1 MTTPRRT
8 RTALVALAWAA
19 LVVVATLVGMSAVGA
34 IGSGILGDGQQP
46 LTPAQVDQA
55 LAAARAA
62 PGPTSGSPAP
72 VPLAPAPV
80 PLAPA
85 PVPASSVPATAATD
99 VVASPGGTVV
109 ARCVGD
115 GLEIVSASPAQGFR
129 LHDER
134 EGSRVRFESEESKV
148 EVRLSCQGGRPVG
161 AVEVDH

>member
-62 PGPTSGSPAP
+62 PGPTSGSPP
-72 VPLAPAPV
+72 PA

>member
-62 PGPTSGSPAP
+62 PGPTSGS
-72 VPLAPAPV
+72 PAPV

>member
-1 MTTPRRT
+1 MTTRRRT
-8 RTALVALAWAA
+8 RTTLVALAWAA

-34 IGSGILGDGQQP
+34 IGSGILGDGQQA
-46 LTPAQVDQA
+46 LTPAQVDEA
-55 LAAARAA
+55 LAAARTA
-62 PGPTSGSPAP
+62 PASAPPSSPPAP
-72 VPLAPAPV
+72 PSPTPV
-80 PLAPA
+80 L
-85 PVPASSVPATAATD
+85 ASSVPATAATD

-115 GLEIVSASPAQGFR
+115 ALEIVSASPAQGFR

-148 EVRLSCQGGRPVG
+148 EVWVSCQGGRPVG

>member
-72 VPLAPAPV
+72 A

>member
-62 PGPTSGSPAP
+62 PGPTSGSPTPA
-72 VPLAPAPV
+72 PLAPAPV
-80 PLAPA
+80 L
-85 PVPASSVPATAATD
+85 ASSVPATAATD

>member
-8 RTALVALAWAA
+8 RMALVALAWAA

-34 IGSGILGDGQQP
+34 IGSGILGDGHQP

-62 PGPTSGSPAP
+62 PGPTSGSPP
-72 VPLAPAPV
+72 PA

>member
-1 MTTPRRT
+1 MTTSRRT

-46 LTPAQVDQA
+46 LTPAQVDDA
-55 LAAARAA
+55 LAAARVA
-62 PGPTSGSPAP
+62 PRPASGSPAP
-72 VPLAPAPV
+72 APPSPAPS
-80 PLAPA
+80 
-85 PVPASSVPATAATD
+85 PASSVSATAATD

-115 GLEIVSASPAQGFR
+115 TLEIVSASPAQGFR

-148 EVRLSCQGGRPVG
+148 EVRVSCQGGRPVG
-161 AVEVDH
+161 AVEVDN

>member
-1 MTTPRRT
+1 MTTSRRT

-46 LTPAQVDQA
+46 LTPAQVDDA
-55 LAAARAA
+55 LAAARVA
-62 PGPTSGSPAP
+62 PGPASGSPAP
-72 VPLAPAPV
+72 APPSPAPS
-80 PLAPA
+80 
-85 PVPASSVPATAATD
+85 PASSVSATAATD

-115 GLEIVSASPAQGFR
+115 TLEIVSASPAQGFR

-148 EVRLSCQGGRPVG
+148 EVRVSCQGGRPVG
-161 AVEVDH
+161 AVEVDN

>member
-1 MTTPRRT
+1 MTTSRRT

-46 LTPAQVDQA
+46 LTPAQVDHA
-55 LAAARAA
+55 LAAARVA
-62 PGPTSGSPAP
+62 PGPASGSPAP
-72 VPLAPAPV
+72 APPSPAPS
-80 PLAPA
+80 
-85 PVPASSVPATAATD
+85 PASSVSATAATD

-115 GLEIVSASPAQGFR
+115 TLEIVSASPAQGFR

-148 EVRLSCQGGRPVG
+148 EVRVSCQGGRPVG
-161 AVEVDH
+161 AVEVDN